1 MNFQL
6 AKENMIKQQILP
18 EGIGLGRLIDA
29 IIEIPRENF
38 MPKGYETL
46 AYADTKLVFDGCRDI
61 KSPIVLSK
69 ILHNLDIEQNNE
81 ILCLGLEDGYS
92 LAIIAK
98 LANKVS
104 LLDYP
109 ESILN
114 ETKEKLLNIGIK
126 NIEMNLANE
135 LNLFIENKKTF
146 DRIYISEAITIKEI
160 NESILP
166 LLSNK
171 GKIIFIQEY
180 NSFQKVCLITKK
192 SENNFEK
199 KELFDIYTK

>member
-18 EGIGLGRLIDA
+18 EGIGLGELIDA

-38 MPKGYETL
+38 MPKGYEIL
-46 AYADTKLVFDGCRDI
+46 AYADTKLTFEDGRDI

-69 ILHNLDIEQNNE
+69 ILHNLSIKKEDEV
-81 ILCLGLEDGYS
+81 LCLGSEDGYS

-98 LANKVS
+98 LANKVL

-109 ESILN
+109 ESILD
-114 ETKEKLLNIGIK
+114 ETKKKLLSVDIN
-126 NIEMNLANE
+126 NVEMSLANE
-135 LNLFIENKKTF
+135 LNFLIENKNTF
-146 DRIYISEAITIKEI
+146 DKIYISETITINEI

-166 LLSNK
+166 LLSNN
-171 GKIIFIQEY
+171 GKIIFIQEN
-180 NSFQKVCLITKK
+180 NSFQKVCLITKN
-192 SENNFEK
+192 SESSFET